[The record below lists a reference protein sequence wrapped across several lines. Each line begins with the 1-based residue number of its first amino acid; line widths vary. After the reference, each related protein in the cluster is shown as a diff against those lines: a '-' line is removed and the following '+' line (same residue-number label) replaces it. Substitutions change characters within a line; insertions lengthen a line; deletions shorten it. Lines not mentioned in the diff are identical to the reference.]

1 MANVTIEL
9 NDEDISGVLTELK
22 SMTIVLGNL
31 RKEATELLQDS
42 QEMLRDMNNLTADLR
57 EIVEPRVNE

>member
-9 NDEDISGVLTELK
+9 NDEDISEVLTELK

-57 EIVEPRVNE
+57 EIVEPRVNK

>member
-22 SMTIVLGNL
+22 SMTLVLGNL

-57 EIVEPRVNE
+57 EIVEPRVNK

>member
-9 NDEDISGVLTELK
+9 NDEDISEVLTELK

>member
-9 NDEDISGVLTELK
+9 NDEDISEVLTELK

-31 RKEATELLQDS
+31 RKEATEMLQDS

-57 EIVEPRVNE
+57 EIVEPRGNK

>member
-57 EIVEPRVNE
+57 EIVEPRVNK

>member
-9 NDEDISGVLTELK
+9 NDEDISEVLTELK
-22 SMTIVLGNL
+22 SMTLVLGNL
-31 RKEATELLQDS
+31 LKEATEMLRDS

-57 EIVEPRVNE
+57 EIVEPRGNE